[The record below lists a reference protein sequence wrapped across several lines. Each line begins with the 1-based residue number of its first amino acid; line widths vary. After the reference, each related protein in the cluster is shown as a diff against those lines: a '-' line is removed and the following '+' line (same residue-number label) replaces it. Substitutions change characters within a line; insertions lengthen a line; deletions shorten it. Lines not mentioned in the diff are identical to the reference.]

1 MKKNVFSKWPQKM
14 KIKYLDFLLD
24 VEYHLG
30 EVQQIFLGGELLD
43 SLSPLKEFDKEIGEA
58 FSNYST
64 YFTDDNFFV
73 ISLNTD
79 DRKIL
84 WLLEFWFIQQV
95 SSYYTGSTIKVES
108 NNNIKNNEF
117 KKFVFD
123 IENIT
128 QLEINSMRSTL
139 ETKNRFLKERIKTNK
154 DLIKILDRLEEPFI
168 EEECQ
173 LLHEDSIHEDEN
185 GNT

>member
-1 MKKNVFSKWPQKM
+1 
-14 KIKYLDFLLD
+14 
-24 VEYHLG
+24 
-30 EVQQIFLGGELLD
+30 
-43 SLSPLKEFDKEIGEA
+43 
-58 FSNYST
+58 
-64 YFTDDNFFV
+64 V